1 MWRLIDRA
9 RVGKLPDRL
18 AWLVLGFGMVISF
31 GLAMWFGRHSWYSVD
46 EQVWLSE
53 SSDFSLGTAF
63 SDHYGHLV
71 FIPRVLYK
79 LIFAT
84 LGTGYLPF
92 RLLSL
97 CAIFL
102 TVALL
107 FVLLKRRLPA
117 FVALAPC
124 LVLLVFP
131 VDPWNYLV
139 GNGFFVLLPVACGL
153 AALICLERRSRVGD
167 LAAFGLLCFGIL
179 TCTFVLPFIAGIAL
193 FFLLTRE
200 NRRRAWIGLLPL
212 AGYALWR
219 VLEGVATTS
228 VANDGTDWV
237 NLFQLPAWSFQ
248 ALGAILATLAGLNFD
263 LSTHAP
269 YPSGGPAAPALAVLV
284 LVAAAWHLRNTR
296 PSRDLWLFLAILLAL
311 FTSQVLVSGEAGRGP
326 AEPRYLYPGA
336 ILVVLA
342 GAEILRKVQWSRAG
356 FIGVWT
362 VCIVS
367 LLTGGALLTKNTEWM
382 ELWFDQARADITAIS
397 LLESTGNPPPVSAQP
412 RLRALPSYSG
422 AGGEAY
428 GLRGWSTADLLNGP
442 AWASEQVD
450 DFLARSQGYWLEP
463 LAAAVR
469 CQVTA
474 NETEGEL
481 LLPGEGGLIQ
491 AAAGGKVKLGR
502 FAPKATV
509 DLGRVRRGHTYRIAL
524 IPDRDSTRWFLTG
537 PRLRLCA
544 G

>member
-9 RVGKLPDRL
+9 RVGELPDRL
-18 AWLVLGFGMVISF
+18 AWLILGFGMVVSF
-31 GLAMWFGRHSWYSVD
+31 GLAMWFGRNSWYSVD
-46 EQVWLSE
+46 EQVWLTE
-53 SSDFSLGTAF
+53 SADFSLGTAF

-71 FIPRVLYK
+71 LVPRVLYK

-97 CAIFL
+97 FAIFL

-107 FVLLKRRLPA
+107 FVVLKRRLPA

-153 AALICLERRSRVGD
+153 AALICLERQSRTGD
-167 LAAFGLLCFGIL
+167 FAAFGLLCFGIL

-193 FFLLTRE
+193 VFLLTRE
-200 NRRRAWIGLLPL
+200 NRHRAWIGLLPL
-212 AGYALWR
+212 AAYALWR
-219 VLEGVATTS
+219 LLEGVATTTA
-228 VANDGTDWV
+228 ANDGTDWV
-237 NLFQLPAWSFQ
+237 NLFQLPVWSFQ
-248 ALGAILATLAGLNFD
+248 AIGAILAALAGLNFD
-263 LSTHAP
+263 VSTHAP
-269 YPSGGPAAPALAVLV
+269 YPSGGPAAPSLAILV
-284 LVAAAWHLRNTR
+284 VGAAAWHLRKAG

-326 AEPRYLYPGA
+326 AEPRYMYPGA

-342 GAEILRKVQWSRAG
+342 GAEILRGIQWSRAG
-356 FIGVWT
+356 FIGIWS
-362 VCIVS
+362 VCVVS
-367 LLTGGALLTKNTEWM
+367 LLTGGALLTRNTEWM
-382 ELWFDQARADITAIS
+382 KLWFDQARADITAIS

-412 RLRALPSYSG
+412 RLRALPRYSG
-422 AGGEAY
+422 SGAEAY
-428 GLRGWSTADLLNGP
+428 GFRGWSTTDLINGP

-450 DFLARSQGYWLEP
+450 DFLARSRGYGLEP
-463 LAAAVR
+463 LPTAGTCRVATKAVD
-469 CQVTA
+469 
-474 NETEGEL
+474 GK
-481 LLPGEGGLIQ
+481 LPLPMAGGLIQ
-491 AAAGGKVKLGR
+491 AAADGKVTLGR
-502 FAPKATV
+502 FAPTASV
-509 DLGRVRRGHTYRIAL
+509 DLGPVRKGLTYRITL
-524 IPDRDSTRWFLTG
+524 IPDRDSTRWYLTG